1 MKRTSALLLTGLL
14 LLSCLTGCGGAPA
27 SSADGGG
34 TVMKDEL
41 YSMVVFSKGSEY
53 FNWTYAGFTAAA
65 AAMGSHIKTELVG
78 PAEVDAAAESKAL
91 EQLVAKKPNG
101 IVVTSADSATLVPSI
116 NRAVDAG
123 IPVVGFDVDSPESR
137 RLGFVG
143 TDNYSFGCVAADIA
157 ATLTG
162 GSGQAAILYVPS
174 NVDLEKRLNG
184 FKDTCAEKYPD
195 LKVTAELNH
204 EGEVVK
210 AETVTL
216 SLLQSNPEIDVVFVA
231 EGLGATGAAS
241 AVRSLNMSGQVKVI
255 ASDFNT
261 STNDLMTSGEVA
273 ATIVDDPYFIGWNA
287 FLQVWS
293 AAHPT
298 DRPSDNA
305 PFGYVAGGIYCTVE
319 GILSENLTDSV
330 RDKYL
335 NPPSF

>member
-1 MKRTSALLLTGLL
+1 MKKALAIMLSLVLLLT
-14 LLSCLTGCGGAPA
+14 CFVGCGKQTD
-27 SSADGGG
+27 STGG
-34 TVMKDEL
+34 TVMEDEL

-53 FNWTYAGFTAAA
+53 FNWTYAGFSAAA
-65 AAMGSHIKTELVG
+65 KAMGSHIKTELVG
-78 PAEVDAAAESKAL
+78 PAEVDAAAEAKAL

-101 IVVTSADSATLVPSI
+101 VVVTSADSNTLIPSI
-116 NRAVDAG
+116 NKAIEAG
-123 IPVVGFDVDSPESR
+123 IPIVGFDVDSPESN

-143 TDNYSFGCVAADIA
+143 TDNYTFGCVAADIA
-157 ATLTG
+157 AELTG
-162 GSGQAAILYVPS
+162 GSGEVAVLYVPG

-184 FKDTCAEKYPD
+184 FKDTCAEKYPN
-195 LKVTAELNH
+195 LKVVAELNH

-216 SLLQSNPEIDVVFVA
+216 ALLQSNPEIDIVFVA

-241 AVRSLNMSGQVKVI
+241 AVRSMNMGDSVKII

-298 DRPSDNA
+298 DRPSDND

-319 GILSENLTDSV
+319 GILSENLTDAV